1 MCPLLALLTL
11 VAAGTGRAVDW
22 APDEAAACAARGR
35 VWAVLVGSLRVRIV
49 VEHRSCHRSWLT
61 GSMQGEGEGV

>member
-1 MCPLLALLTL
+1 MCIECPLLALLTL

-35 VWAVLVGSLRVRIV
+35 VRVRTV
-49 VEHRSCHRSWLT
+49 LGSC
-61 GSMQGEGEGV
+61 